1 MKRNHL
7 RFPLLAA
14 TAGLLLMIG
23 GVYSGGDGG
32 HPAYVDTA
40 YAQGERPDDHD
51 HDDHGDVEGHESD
64 VADTGHVEHEMDIE
78 HDDYGESDVH
88 EDHGESDIHEDHGE
102 GDDHGDHAEGAEHD
116 DNAEGDVHSDQGEA
130 AASHAGH
137 DHDGAESVES
147 GHEGH
152 DHAAEDVLHLSSEAI
167 RLAGIRISTAAV
179 DRLHR
184 TIELPGEIGFNE
196 DRMVH
201 VTPRYPGVA
210 REVHGRLGAFVREG
224 EILAVLE
231 SNESLSRY
239 NITAPI
245 SGRIIEKH
253 LTVGEFA
260 AEDHDMFLVADLST
274 VWVNCEVYA
283 KDMAYV
289 KEGARVSISAVEGGR
304 SVEAVL
310 SYVAPVY
317 DGETRSALAR
327 AVIDNDGDIWRPGA
341 FIRAEL
347 EVEMETAR
355 LTVEKE
361 AVQTLVGEK
370 VLFVPGDEDG
380 AFALVPVV
388 TGIAGEHSV
397 EILSG
402 IEAGTQYV
410 ASGAFELK
418 AKMVTANMGAHAGHG
433 H

>member
-7 RFPLLAA
+7 RFAVLAA
-14 TAGLLLMIG
+14 TAGLLLIIG

-32 HPAYVDTA
+32 QFAYVDTA
-40 YAQGERPDDHD
+40 YAQGECPDDHD
-51 HDDHGDVEGHESD
+51 HADNGDVEGHQSD
-64 VADTGHVEHEMDIE
+64 VLDTDHVEHETDTE
-78 HDDYGESDVH
+78 HDDHGEAAEPD
-88 EDHGESDIHEDHGE
+88 DHGEAAEHD
-102 GDDHGDHAEGAEHD
+102 DHAEGEVLGNH
-116 DNAEGDVHSDQGEA
+116 GEVED
-130 AASHAGH
+130 SHEGH
-137 DHDGAESVES
+137 DHDVAEGVES

-152 DHAAEDVLHLSSEAI
+152 DHAAEDVLRLSPEAI
-167 RLAGIRISTAAV
+167 RLAGIRIATATV
-179 DRLHR
+179 GRLHR
-184 TIELPGEIGFNE
+184 TIELPGEIGFDE

-224 EILAVLE
+224 EVLAVLE

-274 VWVNCEVYA
+274 VWANCEVYA
-283 KDMAYV
+283 KDMPYV
-289 KEGARVSISAVEGGR
+289 TQGAKVRITAVEGGR
-304 SVEAVL
+304 SVDATL
-310 SYVAPVY
+310 AYVAPVY

-327 AVIDNDGDIWRPGA
+327 AVIANDGDIWRPGA

-347 EVEMETAR
+347 AVEVETAR

-361 AVQTLVGEK
+361 AVQTLVEQK
-370 VLFVPGDEDG
+370 VLFVPGDEEG
-380 AFALVPVV
+380 AFELVPVL

-410 ASGAFELK
+410 VSGAFELK

>member
-1 MKRNHL
+1 MKRSH
-7 RFPLLAA
+7 FKFAIPAA
-14 TAGLLLMIG
+14 VVGLLLIIG
-23 GVYSGGDGG
+23 GVYSGGEGN
-32 HPAYVDTA
+32 HLAYVDTA
-40 YAQGERPDDHD
+40 YAQGECPDHHD

-64 VADTGHVEHEMDIE
+64 PADTDHVEHETDTE
-78 HDDYGESDVH
+78 HD
-88 EDHGESDIHEDHGE
+88 
-102 GDDHGDHAEGAEHD
+102 DHAEGE
-116 DNAEGDVHSDQGEA
+116 VHSDNGEA
-130 AASHAGH
+130 EDSHAGH
-137 DHDGAESVES
+137 DHDAAEGVES
-147 GHEGH
+147 GHEGD
-152 DHAAEDVLHLSSEAI
+152 DHAAEDVLHLSPVAI
-167 RLAGIRISTAAV
+167 RLAGIRIATAAV
-179 DRLHR
+179 GRLHR

-224 EILAVLE
+224 DVLAVLE

-274 VWVNCEVYA
+274 VWANCEVYA
-283 KDMAYV
+283 RDMPYV
-289 KEGARVSISAVEGGR
+289 TQGAKVRITAVEGGR
-304 SVEAVL
+304 STDATL
-310 SYVAPVY
+310 AYVAPVY

-327 AVIDNDGDIWRPGA
+327 AVITNDGDIWRPGA
-341 FIRAEL
+341 FVRAEL
-347 EVEMETAR
+347 EVEMETDC
-355 LTVEKE
+355 LTVEKH
-361 AVQTLVGEK
+361 AVQTLVEEK
-370 VLFVPGDEDG
+370 VLFVPGDEEG
-380 AFALVPVV
+380 AFELVPVV

>member
-7 RFPLLAA
+7 RFLVLAA
-14 TAGLLLMIG
+14 AVGLPLVIG
-23 GVYSGGDGG
+23 TVYSGGDGG
-32 HPAYVDTA
+32 RLARVDAA
-40 YAQGERPDDHD
+40 YAQGERPDNHD
-51 HDDHGDVEGHESD
+51 HDDHGDVEDHESH
-64 VADTGHVEHEMDIE
+64 VADTGQAGHETDTEHNE
-78 HDDYGESDVH
+78 HAEDEEHADHAESEVHSEHGEDAGH
-88 EDHGESDIHEDHGE
+88 EASHMGHDHGE
-102 GDDHGDHAEGAEHD
+102 AEA
-116 DNAEGDVHSDQGEA
+116 
-130 AASHAGH
+130 
-137 DHDGAESVES
+137 VES

-152 DHAAEDVLHLSSEAI
+152 DHAAEDVLHLSPEAI
-167 RLAGIRISTAAV
+167 RLAGIRIGTAGMG
-179 DRLHR
+179 RLHR

-224 EILAVLE
+224 EVLAVLE

-253 LTVGEFA
+253 LAVGEFA
-260 AEDHDMFLVADLST
+260 AEDQAMFLVADLST
-274 VWVNCEVYA
+274 VWANCEVYA
-283 KDMAYV
+283 KDMPYV
-289 KEGARVSISAVEGGR
+289 TQGGRVRISAVEGGR
-304 SVEAVL
+304 STDATL
-310 SYVAPVY
+310 AYVAPVY

-327 AVIDNDGDIWRPGA
+327 AVITNDGDIWRPGA

-347 EVEMETAR
+347 EVEMETDR
-355 LTVEKE
+355 LTVGKD
-361 AVQTLVGEK
+361 AIQTLLEQK
-370 VLFVPGDEDG
+370 VLFVPGDEEG
-380 AFALVPVV
+380 AFELVPVV
-388 TGIAGEHSV
+388 TGVAGEHSV

-402 IEAGTQYV
+402 IQAGTQYV